1 MSEVSCRIN
10 AWNEER
16 LLNRIAKLA
25 KQAKKIGVVAPEV
38 AFSDYHE
45 RVNPETGNN
54 EVWCLATLQF
64 EDIKIAGGWR
74 LVASIEKGE
83 LGNMVY
89 AINGKDYSHLRT
101 QTLTCDHCQT
111 KRKRNKHFILVNDEG
126 EEKCVGSTCMK
137 DFLGVD
143 PAKTLNFFTTIRE
156 LFKDDELFSC
166 GAGKGDNWL
175 DLTRAVAWSCREIE
189 VNGFVSRQQEY
200 NNPEKTSTANSVR
213 HNIYLQNMPRV
224 SEKQKELVRPSEKN
238 LQHAEEVVSKFN
250 EVMAKVEQ
258 NPTSASEFDW
268 KIANIAK
275 RGFILPHSKEWNIM
289 VGSVNFHLKAIIKE
303 TEEQAAPIGLE
314 CVDTLLNANTG
325 ERVEFE
331 GTVLRVNEVVNQF
344 AYYNQTSFMVII
356 KLGDKEKNVK
366 VRWFSSKDMG
376 INEGEVH
383 KFSAKVKRIDH
394 HPTFGTT
401 VQANYPKII

>member
-1 MSEVSCRIN
+1 MPEASCHIN
-10 AWNEER
+10 AWNEDR
-16 LLNRIAKLA
+16 LHNRIAKLA
-25 KQAKKIGVVAPEV
+25 KQAKKIGVAAPEV

-74 LVASIEKGE
+74 LVASIEKGD

-143 PAKTLNFFTTIRE
+143 PAKALNFFTTIRE
-156 LFKDDELFSC
+156 LFKDDELFSS
-166 GAGKGDNWL
+166 GSGTVSVQWL
-175 DLTRAVAWSCREIE
+175 RLVTAVAWVCREIE
-189 VNGFVSRQQEY
+189 INGFVSRQQEY
-200 NNPEKTSTANSVR
+200 NHHTISTACSVR
-213 HNIYLQNMPRV
+213 ENIFLQSASKV
-224 SEKQKELVRPSEKN
+224 SQKTKEFVRPTEKN
-238 LQHAEEVVSKFN
+238 EHQAQEVVSKFN
-250 EVMAKVEQ
+250 EVLKQVEQ

-289 VGSVNFHLKAIIKE
+289 VGSVNFHLKAILKA

-331 GTVLRVNEVVNQF
+331 GTVLRVNEVDNQF
-344 AYYNQTSFMVII
+344 AYNQTSFMVII
-356 KLGDKEKNVK
+356 KLGNKEKNVK